1 LRFIDFLRTT
11 VLACAAAATLLGLL
25 AVREVALEG
34 DTVLLVFAGSW
45 WALATVVGVW
55 LGRERDTL
63 PAIARLLS
71 GARSTATLPEHEKPG
86 RVLLNRLWPLFA
98 LLVLSAGLGWLLPQ
112 VPVIAAGFLLIWALY
127 WRRQEGA
134 VTAIEERD
142 GVAFYVER
150 TAPWQPIR
158 LVRTP
163 GFRRVGPPQY
173 SGNGLS

>member
-11 VLACAAAATLLGLL
+11 VLACGAAATVLGAL
-25 AVREVALEG
+25 AIREVALES
-34 DTVLLVFAGSW
+34 DTALLVFALSW

-55 LGRERDTL
+55 IGRERDTL

-71 GARSTATLPEHEKPG
+71 GARSTSTLPEQEKPG

-98 LLVLSAGLGWLLPQ
+98 LLVVSAGLAWLFPQ
-112 VPVIAAGFLLIWALY
+112 IPAIAAGFLTIWALY
-127 WRRQEGA
+127 WRRQEAA

-150 TAPWQPIR
+150 TAPWKPIQ

-163 GFRRVGPPQY
+163 GFRRVGPPA
-173 SGNGLS
+173 